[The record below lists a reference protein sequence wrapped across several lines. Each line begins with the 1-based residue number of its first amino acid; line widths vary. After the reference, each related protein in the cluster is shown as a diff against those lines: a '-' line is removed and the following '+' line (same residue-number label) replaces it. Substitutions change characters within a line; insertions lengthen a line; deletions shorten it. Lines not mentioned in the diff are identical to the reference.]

1 MISPGRN
8 VRFGQGSRGIGV
20 DASKSTA
27 ECAAQKLPTRCF
39 PCRTSPAYDSH
50 GRYTQAEALSSQ
62 TLEIMR
68 RVIGPEHDDTLGAM
82 DNLAIAYTGE
92 GKYEQAEALFR
103 RSLRSG
109 IG

>member
-1 MISPGRN
+1 
-8 VRFGQGSRGIGV
+8 
-20 DASKSTA
+20 
-27 ECAAQKLPTRCF
+27 
-39 PCRTSPAYDSH
+39 
-50 GRYTQAEALSSQ
+50 
-62 TLEIMR
+62 MR